1 MSRLRRL
8 VLSDR
13 FFFITCRLLPHRGR
27 LEEPEFECLAR
38 VVRERREKHH
48 FLLTAWVFLPDHWHA
63 ILFPRFPLSIS
74 RVMKSIKVGSTLRI
88 NAGRKESGLLRQ
100 PRFFDRALRSVKEY
114 YEKVEYIHL
123 NPVRAGLV
131 ERAEDWPWSS
141 VHDYTG
147 SLSAAVSANRILAV
161 DRILLPADERTHI

>member
-38 VVRERREKHH
+38 VIRERREKHH
-48 FLLTAWVFLPDHWHA
+48 FLLTAWVFLPDHWH
-63 ILFPRFPLSIS
+63 
-74 RVMKSIKVGSTLRI
+74 
-88 NAGRKESGLLRQ
+88 
-100 PRFFDRALRSVKEY
+100 
-114 YEKVEYIHL
+114 L

-131 ERAEDWPWSS
+131 KRGEDWPWSS
-141 VHDYTG
+141 VRDC
-147 SLSAAVSANRILAV
+147 SESPSAAVSTNRILAV
-161 DRILLPADERTHI
+161 DRILPPAEERTHI

>member
-1 MSRLRRL
+1 
-8 VLSDR
+8 
-13 FFFITCRLLPHRGR
+13 
-27 LEEPEFECLAR
+27 
-38 VVRERREKHH
+38 
-48 FLLTAWVFLPDHWHA
+48 
-63 ILFPRFPLSIS
+63 
-74 RVMKSIKVGSTLRI
+74 MKSIKVGSTLRI